1 MTREEVKAMLNEIG
15 VKAEELSERAIEK
28 IQEKIDSEK
37 ELMDTETRRK
47 VRKFWIVVSVVT
59 FCIGVGAGHLF
70 F

>member
-1 MTREEVKAMLNEIG
+1 MTRDEIKTMLEEIG

-37 ELMDTETRRK
+37 QLMDTETRRK
-47 VRKFWIVVSVVT
+47 VRAFWSVVSAAALL
-59 FCIGVGAGHLF
+59 IGVGVGHLF

>member
-1 MTREEVKAMLNEIG
+1 MTRDEVKAMLNEIG
-15 VKAEELSERAIEK
+15 IEVSELADEAIEK

-37 ELMDTETRRK
+37 ELMDTESRRK